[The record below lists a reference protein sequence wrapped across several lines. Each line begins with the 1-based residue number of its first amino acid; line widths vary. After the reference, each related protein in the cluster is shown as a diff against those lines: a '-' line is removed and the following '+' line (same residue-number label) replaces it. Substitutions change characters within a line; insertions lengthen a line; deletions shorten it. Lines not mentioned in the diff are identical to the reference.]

1 MASRSSSPSLESF
14 PRPAVAV
21 DVALLTVTSPLADPS
36 LRIFVRT
43 SDGGNRLLPGR
54 FIRERRTV
62 AETLYEALKVK
73 AGLVLPLGF
82 SPRLLSVFDDPRRD
96 DRTWALSL
104 AHSLSLP
111 WELAA
116 PATGAWEPP
125 SSVGE
130 LRFDHNAI
138 VSAAVVDLQSRYE
151 FRGRSYIEPDPD
163 GFLGDSPFTLFQL
176 RKVHEAVV
184 GEPLHKDNFAK
195 RMTPLLRPLLDA
207 DGEPVLAQNLRGRP
221 AALYEKA

>member
-1 MASRSSSPSLESF
+1 MASRSASPSLESF

-21 DVALLTVTSPLADPS
+21 DVALLTVTEPFTEPS
-36 LRIFVRT
+36 LRVFVRT

-62 AETLYEALKVK
+62 AETLREALEEK
-73 AGLVLPLGF
+73 AGLVLPRRF
-82 SPRLLSVFDDPRRD
+82 TPRLLSVFDDPRRD

-111 WELAA
+111 FEVASAA
-116 PATGAWEPP
+116 IGSWDEPD
-125 SSVGE
+125 SVGR

-138 VSAAVVDLQSRYE
+138 VSAAVADLRSRYE
-151 FRGRSYIEPDPD
+151 FRGQSSIEPDPD

-176 RKVHEAVV
+176 RKVHEAVI

-195 RMTPLLRPLLDA
+195 RMTPLLDKVLSA
-207 DGEPVLAQNLRGRP
+207 DGEQVMSQNLRGRP
-221 AALYEKA
+221 AGLYRCP

>member
-1 MASRSSSPSLESF
+1 MPSLESF

-21 DVALLTVTSPLADPS
+21 DVALLTVESPLDEPS
-36 LRIFVRT
+36 LRVFVRT
-43 SDGGNRLLPGR
+43 TDGGNRLLPGG
-54 FIRERRTV
+54 FIRERQTI
-62 AETLYEALKVK
+62 ATTLKWVLDEK
-73 AGLVLPLGF
+73 AGLKLRRGVT
-82 SPRLLSVFDDPRRD
+82 PRLLRVFDDPRRD
-96 DRTWALSL
+96 DRTWALSIG
-104 AHSLSLP
+104 HSLSLP
-111 WELAA
+111 WSLARSA
-116 PATGAWEPP
+116 YGDWLPP
-125 SSVGE
+125 DALGT

-138 VSAAVVDLQSRYE
+138 VTEAVAALRERYE
-151 FRGRSYIEPDPD
+151 FRGRSFIEPDPD
-163 GFLGDSPFTLFQL
+163 GFLGDTPFTLFQL